1 MSTSKTNTKITRT
14 DAIISAIGMSFDNA
28 TNADVKIFLRGLELP
43 AHGIVLCA
51 QSKYFET
58 ALNSRMKEADT
69 REFKYSEG
77 SIHAYWRT
85 FEYMYKGEYSEE
97 LVAKLDALDDDEL
110 SKHVRVYQL
119 ADYFGVQ
126 TLKDYSLG
134 KLRLKVQELWVSET
148 FVDCIRDVY
157 QSTIDPDCEMRK
169 IVVDTAWSHF
179 KSLWGKKPF
188 RELVREGGD
197 FAVDLMGKI

>member
-1 MSTSKTNTKITRT
+1 MS
-14 DAIISAIGMSFDNA
+14 
-28 TNADVKIFLRGLELP
+28 V
-43 AHGIVLCA
+43 
-51 QSKYFET
+51 
-58 ALNSRMKEADT
+58 
-69 REFKYSEG
+69 
-77 SIHAYWRT
+77 
-85 FEYMYKGEYSEE
+85 
-97 LVAKLDALDDDEL
+97 DDDEL
-110 SKHVRVYQL
+110 SNHVRVYQL

-169 IVVDTAWSHF
+169 VVVETAWSHF

-197 FAVDLMGKI
+197 FAVDLTGKI